1 MLDIFLLAAQCAP
14 DMSPQTLVAITK
26 VESNH
31 NPYAIGIVDGYLVRQ
46 PKNKEEALATAQ
58 MLHQGGWNF
67 SMGIGQVNLHNLPKY
82 NLSFEKAFEPCDNLR
97 VASKIFN
104 ECYQRALAKFPT
116 AREALLASYSCYYS
130 GNFTRGFKGEG
141 AKNVS
146 YVDKIVNAESSISS
160 QLPVNAQA
168 IPVISTKSTVRQSSS
183 VDVPTSSEQKIE
195 DRNREARVSN
205 YRASRKGR
213 ISELRGD

>member
-14 DMSPQTLVAITK
+14 DISPQTLVAITK

-46 PKNKEEALATAQ
+46 PKNKQEALATAQ

-82 NLSFEKAFEPCDNLR
+82 SLTFEQAFEPCENLR

-104 ECYQRALAKFPT
+104 ECYQRALSQFPT
-116 AREALLASYSCYYS
+116 QRDALLASYSCYYS

-141 AKNVS
+141 AKNIS
-146 YVDKIVNAESSISS
+146 YVDKIVTAESGISS
-160 QLPVNAQA
+160 ERIDNAQA
-168 IPVISTKSTVRQSSS
+168 IPVISTKSGARQNDKTGTQKSS
-183 VDVPTSSEQKIE
+183 DEKIE
-195 DRNREARVSN
+195 DKSARVSDYKSN
-205 YRASRKGR
+205 KSTKR
-213 ISELRGD
+213 INELRGN